1 MLVMCFLK
9 SMYIREDW
17 IKYTPVRKISNR
29 CAIFGGL
36 SGGTE
41 TENVRATSFSNN
53 EVGWNK
59 IGTSFRETRQLDAVE
74 ALSFTCLNIFFKKF
88 LIMMACMRQ
97 NNYRDIN
104 VLLTNNFQYCSKK
117 IISHKLGIIFQIESI
132 VKLCAGVCWK
142 CYQILFRCTFRK
154 RYKIV
159 CKCALNCHQT
169 V

>member
-9 SMYIREDW
+9 IMYIREDW
-17 IKYTPVRKISNR
+17 IKYTQVRKIS
-29 CAIFGGL
+29 IFGEL

-41 TENVRATSFSNN
+41 PENVRATSFSNN

-97 NNYRDIN
+97 NNYRDVN
-104 VLLTNNFQYCSKK
+104 VLLTNNFSVLQEK
-117 IISHKLGIIFQIESI
+117 HRF
-132 VKLCAGVCWK
+132 V
-142 CYQILFRCTFRK
+142 
-154 RYKIV
+154 
-159 CKCALNCHQT
+159 
-169 V
+169 